1 MNLANEEELRD
12 VEHRPKLRRSKS
24 RQVHLK
30 DDVTMKVKEPE
41 RDRGHD
47 KDGQSG
53 WFNPMDILPTLS
65 AATKKPCD

>member
-1 MNLANEEELRD
+1 MNLANKEELRG
-12 VEHRPKLRRSKS
+12 VEHRHKLRRSKS
-24 RQVHLK
+24 RKAYPK
-30 DDVTMKVKEPE
+30 DDVTVEVKEPE